1 MLTDHYITGKLWE
14 PPEMASREFGFM
26 VRRNGGRNGDTKMYR
41 HFSFTNEREVRL
53 KALELG
59 AADIFFST
67 AVWTFPDAKSM
78 EKKRWN
84 GANLV
89 FDIDCDHLDPPTL
102 REAWRQVVALCRV
115 LRDDFGFEKILIAF
129 SGNRGYHLHVYDE
142 GPGGKVLKLGPA
154 ERREIVD
161 YIADR
166 GIHVDAQVTCD
177 VHRLIR
183 LPGSV
188 HGKRGKICE
197 IVYSTL

>member
-1 MLTDHYITGKLWE
+1 MLTDHYVTGKLWE
-14 PPEMASREFGFM
+14 PPEMASREFAFM
-26 VRRNGGRNGDTKMYR
+26 VRRGNDVIMHR

-59 AADIFFST
+59 AVDIFFST
-67 AVWTFPDAKSM
+67 AIWTFPDAKSM

-115 LRDDFGFEKILIAF
+115 LRDDFGFEKIVIAF

-142 GPGGKVLKLGPA
+142 GPGGKVIKLGPA
-154 ERREIVD
+154 ERREIAD
-161 YIADR
+161 YVASKGIR
-166 GIHVDAQVTCD
+166 GANVDAPVTCD

-188 HGKRGKICE
+188 HGKTGKICE